1 MSASEVMP
9 CKPKA
14 LEMSLTAANT
24 VNNAV
29 LVRVYASTEAVITIA
44 DSSGA
49 NTGSLTVPA
58 GAVSLIEKDP
68 LDTLT
73 ASTSVKAVSVSYK

>member
-14 LEMSLTAANT
+14 LEMTLSTANT

-29 LVRVYASTEAVITIA
+29 LVRVFASTEAVITIA

-49 NTGSLTVPA
+49 NTGSLTIPA
-58 GAVSLIEKDP
+58 GSVSLIEKDP